1 MRFINIGFG
10 NVVAAQRILAVLSPD
25 SAPIK
30 RMIQEAKERGM
41 LVDAS
46 FGRSTRSV
54 LLMDTD
60 HVILSALGPEQLS
73 GRGSEV
79 KEDGAEWEESCLWS
93 PGRRAWG
100 KIRC

>member
-46 FGRSTRSV
+46 FGRSTKSV

-60 HVILSALGPEQLS
+60 HVILSALGPEQQS
-73 GRGSEV
+73 GRGSEE
-79 KEDGAEWEESCLWS
+79 KEDGAE
-93 PGRRAWG
+93 
-100 KIRC
+100 

>member
-1 MRFINIGFG
+1 MHFINIGFG

-79 KEDGAEWEESCLWS
+79 KEDVAE
-93 PGRRAWG
+93 
-100 KIRC
+100 

>member
-1 MRFINIGFG
+1 MRFINIGFA

-79 KEDGAEWEESCLWS
+79 KEDGAE
-93 PGRRAWG
+93 
-100 KIRC
+100 

>member
-41 LVDAS
+41 LIDAS

-79 KEDGAEWEESCLWS
+79 KEDGAE
-93 PGRRAWG
+93 
-100 KIRC
+100 

>member
-79 KEDGAEWEESCLWS
+79 KEDGVE
-93 PGRRAWG
+93 
-100 KIRC
+100 

>member
-10 NVVAAQRILAVLSPD
+10 NVVAAERILAVLSPD

-30 RMIQEAKERGM
+30 RMVQEARERGM

-46 FGRSTRSV
+46 FGRSTRAV

-60 HVILSALGPEQLS
+60 HVILSALLPEQLAA
-73 GRGSEV
+73 RGTE
-79 KEDGAEWEESCLWS
+79 KEEDGAE
-93 PGRRAWG
+93 
-100 KIRC
+100 

>member
-60 HVILSALGPEQLS
+60 HVILSAIQPETIANRLADKPDADD
-73 GRGSEV
+73 E
-79 KEDGAEWEESCLWS
+79 EDEA
-93 PGRRAWG
+93 
-100 KIRC
+100 

>member
-1 MRFINIGFG
+1 MRFITIGFG

-79 KEDGAEWEESCLWS
+79 KEDGAE
-93 PGRRAWG
+93 
-100 KIRC
+100 

>member
-30 RMIQEAKERGM
+30 RMMQEARERGM
-41 LVDAS
+41 LIDAS

-60 HVILSALGPEQLS
+60 HVILSALPPEQLS

-79 KEDGAEWEESCLWS
+79 KEDEAE
-93 PGRRAWG
+93 
-100 KIRC
+100 

>member
-60 HVILSALGPEQLS
+60 HVILLALGPEQLS

-79 KEDGAEWEESCLWS
+79 KEDGAE
-93 PGRRAWG
+93 
-100 KIRC
+100 

>member
-60 HVILSALGPEQLS
+60 HVILSALGRS
-73 GRGSEV
+73 
-79 KEDGAEWEESCLWS
+79 SC
-93 PGRRAWG
+93 RAAG
-100 KIRC
+100 LK

>member
-60 HVILSALGPEQLS
+60 HVILPALGPEQLS

-79 KEDGAEWEESCLWS
+79 KEDGAE
-93 PGRRAWG
+93 
-100 KIRC
+100 

>member
-10 NVVAAQRILAVLSPD
+10 NVVAAQRILAVLSPN

-79 KEDGAEWEESCLWS
+79 KEDGAE
-93 PGRRAWG
+93 
-100 KIRC
+100 

>member
-46 FGRSTRSV
+46 FGRSTKSV

-79 KEDGAEWEESCLWS
+79 KEDGAE
-93 PGRRAWG
+93 
-100 KIRC
+100 

>member
-46 FGRSTRSV
+46 FGRSTRAV

-60 HVILSALGPEQLS
+60 HVILSALAPELLS
-73 GRGSEV
+73 GRRSEE
-79 KEDGAEWEESCLWS
+79 KEDGAE
-93 PGRRAWG
+93 
-100 KIRC
+100 

>member
-79 KEDGAEWEESCLWS
+79 KEDGA
-93 PGRRAWG
+93 
-100 KIRC
+100 

>member
-10 NVVAAQRILAVLSPD
+10 NVVAAERILAVLSPD

-60 HVILSALGPEQLS
+60 HVMLSALLPEQLAA
-73 GRGSEV
+73 RGTE
-79 KEDGAEWEESCLWS
+79 KEEDGAE
-93 PGRRAWG
+93 
-100 KIRC
+100 

>member
-46 FGRSTRSV
+46 FGRSTRAV

-79 KEDGAEWEESCLWS
+79 KEDGAE
-93 PGRRAWG
+93 
-100 KIRC
+100 

>member
-54 LLMDTD
+54 LLMDTY

-73 GRGSEV
+73 GRGSEG
-79 KEDGAEWEESCLWS
+79 KEDGAE
-93 PGRRAWG
+93 
-100 KIRC
+100 

>member
-60 HVILSALGPEQLS
+60 HVILAALGPEQLS

-79 KEDGAEWEESCLWS
+79 KEDGAE
-93 PGRRAWG
+93 
-100 KIRC
+100 

>member
-79 KEDGAEWEESCLWS
+79 KANGAE
-93 PGRRAWG
+93 
-100 KIRC
+100 